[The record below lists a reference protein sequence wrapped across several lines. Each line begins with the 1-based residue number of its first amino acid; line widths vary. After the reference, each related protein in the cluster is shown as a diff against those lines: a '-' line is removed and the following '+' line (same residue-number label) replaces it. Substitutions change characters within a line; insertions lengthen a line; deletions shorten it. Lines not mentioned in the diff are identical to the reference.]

1 MEINNQGIDILNTI
15 FTIEVNLDNLDIK
28 LSEVEDWD
36 SISALGLMAAADQ
49 ELNIIIDPDEMES
62 ATTIRDLFNLLKVWK
77 LFNDKEVYDLIA
89 SVLKVEP
96 SIIDDNLA
104 IGDIPE
110 WDSVN
115 NIRLIQAIEEK
126 YNINIDVSDAIE
138 AEDVYDFKNLIKK
151 YIS

>member
-1 MEINNQGIDILNTI
+1 M
-15 FTIEVNLDNLDIK
+15 
-28 LSEVEDWD
+28 
-36 SISALGLMAAADQ
+36 
-49 ELNIIIDPDEMES
+49 
-62 ATTIRDLFNLLKVWK
+62 
-77 LFNDKEVYDLIA
+77 FNDKEVYDLIA

>member
-15 FTIEVNLDNLDIK
+15 FNIEVNLDNLDIK